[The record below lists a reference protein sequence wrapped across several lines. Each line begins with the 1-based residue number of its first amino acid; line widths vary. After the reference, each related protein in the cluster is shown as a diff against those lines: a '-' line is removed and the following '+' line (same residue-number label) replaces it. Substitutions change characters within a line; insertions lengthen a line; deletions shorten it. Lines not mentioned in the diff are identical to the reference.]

1 MQRGD
6 NMHEIKK
13 GDIVSRNS
21 YGNDI
26 IFSVVRIM
34 KNETRIA
41 LLKGIDVRIEAD
53 ALLTDL
59 QIVSREEQIKREKEL
74 EQRILTM
81 IEKEKKSKDNRR
93 KEIIHT
99 GRILH
104 LDGDRKYSEK
114 SKMYYRKMGLNAV
127 VRNVPEYKQSQ
138 VINKLLMIYNPDI
151 LVITGHDR
159 NDKKWNKI

>member
-53 ALLTDL
+53 APLTDL

-127 VRNVPEYKQSQ
+127 VRNIPEYKQSQ
-138 VINKLLMIYNPDI
+138 VINKLLMY
-151 LVITGHDR
+151 ITR
-159 NDKKWNKI
+159 YFSNNWP

>member
-1 MQRGD
+1 
-6 NMHEIKK
+6 MHEIKK

>member
-1 MQRGD
+1 
-6 NMHEIKK
+6 MHEIKK

-138 VINKLLMIYNPDI
+138 VINKLLIIYNPDI

>member
-53 ALLTDL
+53 APLTDL

-114 SKMYYRKMGLNAV
+114 SKMYYRK
-127 VRNVPEYKQSQ
+127 
-138 VINKLLMIYNPDI
+138 IY
-151 LVITGHDR
+151 
-159 NDKKWNKI
+159 

>member
-1 MQRGD
+1 
-6 NMHEIKK
+6 MHEIKK

-21 YGNDI
+21 YGNDT

-53 ALLTDL
+53 APLTDL

-127 VRNVPEYKQSQ
+127 VRNIPEYKQSQ

>member
-1 MQRGD
+1 
-6 NMHEIKK
+6 MHEIKK

-59 QIVSREEQIKREKEL
+59 KIVSREEQIKREKEL

>member
-53 ALLTDL
+53 APLTDL

-81 IEKEKKSKDNRR
+81 IEKEKKLFIQAEYYIWMVIENIAKNQ
-93 KEIIHT
+93 KCII
-99 GRILH
+99 
-104 LDGDRKYSEK
+104 EK
-114 SKMYYRKMGLNAV
+114 W
-127 VRNVPEYKQSQ
+127 
-138 VINKLLMIYNPDI
+138 D
-151 LVITGHDR
+151 
-159 NDKKWNKI
+159 